1 MLHKALYLDH
11 LYYMYMSMVC
21 ASMSVSDVASFVIKI
36 YTLNMRSVLNIF
48 LIEIKQ
54 SIFLN
59 IDKTN
64 IVRNIVHLRP
74 IDNSYTDVTQGT
86 IFGPPLLYVYI
97 NAMCKYIS
105 F

>member
-1 MLHKALYLDH
+1 
-11 LYYMYMSMVC
+11 
-21 ASMSVSDVASFVIKI
+21 MSVSGVASFVIKT

-54 SIFLN
+54 SLFLN

-64 IVRNIVHLRP
+64 MVKNNVHLRP
-74 IDNSYTDVTQGT
+74 IDNSHTDVTQGT
-86 IFGPPLLYVYI
+86 IFGPPLLHVYV
-97 NAMCKYIS
+97 NAMCKYVS